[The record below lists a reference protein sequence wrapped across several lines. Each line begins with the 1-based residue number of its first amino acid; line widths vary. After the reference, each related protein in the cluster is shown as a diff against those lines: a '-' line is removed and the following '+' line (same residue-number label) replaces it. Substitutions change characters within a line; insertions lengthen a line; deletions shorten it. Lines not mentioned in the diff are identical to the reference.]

1 MFLHTSVINSYNL
14 MVVGYKAL
22 SPVMHPHS
30 KNKWWTINYLELSD
44 VNNEEDLENELDLE
58 VEAYQV

>member
-1 MFLHTSVINSYNL
+1 